1 MDQKT
6 LIGQAIRYQKVI
18 TESSFSL
25 FSVVQ
30 HSSTEMLKQSLD
42 YYSWLPA
49 SSKKD
54 CLFWSQRCIQATEQ
68 LRSMLEKGFDEAEKQ
83 LSASSFD
90 PVKPKSASE
99 PSSSARR
106 PVKAP
111 VRKPTPPEPAPV
123 KSAKTEVD
131 KAPGDSAATSLEKP
145 SRAPSSVK
153 RAPKAATKTK
163 STTTRTKSAA
173 SRKTAAAAPAR
184 KTSAK
189 KSKSSGAT
197 SSSAAATKGT
207 ENPKTAAV
215 KKATAKTTAPPAKQS
230 N

>member
-25 FSVVQ
+25 LSVVQ

-83 LSASSFD
+83 LSASSFE

-111 VRKPTPPEPAPV
+111 VRKTTSPEPAPV

-131 KAPGDSAATSLEKP
+131 KAPEDSAAVSLEKP
-145 SRAPSSVK
+145 SQAPSSVK

-163 STTTRTKSAA
+163 STAARTKSTTTRTKSAA
-173 SRKTAAAAPAR
+173 AR

-189 KSKSSGAT
+189 KSKSSGVT